1 MARTVAIGK
10 QDFASIMEN
19 HYFFVD
25 KTAFVRKWWESGDDV
40 TLITRPRRFGK
51 TLNMSMVNCFFSN
64 RYANRGDLF
73 ENLSIWK
80 YETYRMLQGTYPVI
94 FLSFASIKA
103 DNIEETKRQIKAQIA
118 ALYEQNRYLVKGGV
132 LSKNELTQYEK
143 MTMDMDDAECS
154 ISINLLCSYLER
166 YYGKKV
172 IVLLDEYD
180 TPMQEAYIHG
190 YWERFTGFIRSF
202 LNATFKTNACMERG
216 IMTGI
221 TRVSKESIFSDLNNL
236 NVVTTTSD
244 DYRLSFG
251 FTEEEVFA
259 SLAEY
264 GLEETKDEVKK
275 WYDGFAFGGSKDIY
289 NPWSITNYLKEQKFI
304 PYWALTS
311 SNSMISRL
319 IQSASIDMKMDME
332 TLLNGGEITVCFD
345 EQIVFSQLEN
355 DENAVWSLMVASGY
369 LKVCEV
375 EYRGMMGKPWYH
387 LAVTNMETLSMFT
400 GMFTGWFADKST
412 NYNSFVKAFISGNVK
427 EMNIYMNDVALST
440 ISNFDSGMHP
450 SSVSE
455 PERFYHGL
463 VLGLLSE
470 LYDTYEVKSNR
481 ESGYGRYDVMV
492 IPKIDKQKDAMIL
505 EFKVCDIDTEGT
517 LEDTAEAALQ
527 QIKERQYDAE
537 LIARGIDRKH
547 IRHYG
552 FAFQGKKVL
561 IKEQ

>member
-1 MARTVAIGK
+1 
-10 QDFASIMEN
+10 
-19 HYFFVD
+19 
-25 KTAFVRKWWESGDDV
+25 
-40 TLITRPRRFGK
+40 
-51 TLNMSMVNCFFSN
+51 
-64 RYANRGDLF
+64 
-73 ENLSIWK
+73 
-80 YETYRMLQGTYPVI
+80 
-94 FLSFASIKA
+94 
-103 DNIEETKRQIKAQIA
+103 
-118 ALYEQNRYLVKGGV
+118 
-132 LSKNELTQYEK
+132 
-143 MTMDMDDAECS
+143 
-154 ISINLLCSYLER
+154 
-166 YYGKKV
+166 
-172 IVLLDEYD
+172 
-180 TPMQEAYIHG
+180 
-190 YWERFTGFIRSF
+190 
-202 LNATFKTNACMERG
+202 
-216 IMTGI
+216 
-221 TRVSKESIFSDLNNL
+221 
-236 NVVTTTSD
+236 
-244 DYRLSFG
+244 
-251 FTEEEVFA
+251 
-259 SLAEY
+259 
-264 GLEETKDEVKK
+264 
-275 WYDGFAFGGSKDIY
+275 
-289 NPWSITNYLKEQKFI
+289 
-304 PYWALTS
+304 
-311 SNSMISRL
+311 MISRL

-400 GMFTGWFADKST
+400 VMFTGWFADKST
-412 NYNSFVKAFISGNVK
+412 NYSSFVKAFISGNVK

-440 ISNFDSGMHP
+440 ISNFDSGLHP

-470 LYDTYEVKSNR
+470 LYDTYEAKSNR

-561 IKEQ
+561 IKEE

>member
-1 MARTVAIGK
+1 
-10 QDFASIMEN
+10 
-19 HYFFVD
+19 
-25 KTAFVRKWWESGDDV
+25 
-40 TLITRPRRFGK
+40 
-51 TLNMSMVNCFFSN
+51 
-64 RYANRGDLF
+64 
-73 ENLSIWK
+73 
-80 YETYRMLQGTYPVI
+80 
-94 FLSFASIKA
+94 
-103 DNIEETKRQIKAQIA
+103 
-118 ALYEQNRYLVKGGV
+118 
-132 LSKNELTQYEK
+132 
-143 MTMDMDDAECS
+143 
-154 ISINLLCSYLER
+154 
-166 YYGKKV
+166 
-172 IVLLDEYD
+172 
-180 TPMQEAYIHG
+180 MQEAYLGG
-190 YWERFTGFIRSF
+190 YWDEFTAFIRGF
-202 LNATFKTNACMERG
+202 FNAAFKTNPYLERA
-216 IMTGI
+216 MLTGV
-221 TRVSKESIFSDLNNL
+221 TRVSKESVFSDLNNL
-236 NVVTTTSD
+236 VVVTTTSD
-244 DYRLSFG
+244 RYSTCFG
-251 FTEEEVFA
+251 FTEQEVYVALDSFN
-259 SLAEY
+259 LGEQ
-264 GLEETKDEVKK
+264 KDNVKK
-275 WYDGFAFGGSKDIY
+275 WYDGFTFGRHKDIY

-412 NYNSFVKAFISGNVK
+412 NYSSFVKAFISGNVK

-492 IPKIDKQKDAMIL
+492 IPKTDKQKDAMIL
-505 EFKVCDIDTEGT
+505 EFKVCDIETEST

-561 IKEQ
+561 IKEE

>member
-1 MARTVAIGK
+1 MAQSISIGK
-10 QDFASIMEN
+10 QDFAFLREN
-19 HYFFVD
+19 NCFFVD
-25 KTAFVRKWWESGDDV
+25 KTNFIKEWWDNVDDI
-40 TLITRPRRFGK
+40 TLLTRPRRFGK
-51 TLNMSMVNCFFSN
+51 TLNMSMLNCFFSN
-64 RYANRGDLF
+64 KYADRGDLF
-73 ENLSIWK
+73 EGLSIWK
-80 YETYRMLQGTYPVI
+80 EEKYRSLQGKYPVI
-94 FLSFASIKA
+94 FLSFADVKQTNYKDAIQKIKNCIVEA
-103 DNIEETKRQIKAQIA
+103 YRNFPQLITWDGFSEGEHRQIMAVTS
-118 ALYEQNRYLVKGGV
+118 E
-132 LSKNELTQYEK
+132 
-143 MTMDMDDAECS
+143 MDDVTAQDALK
-154 ISINLLCSYLER
+154 NLSAWLEH
-166 YYGKKV
+166 YYGKKA
-172 IVLLDEYD
+172 IILLDEYD
-180 TPMQEAYIHG
+180 TPMQEAYLDG
-190 YWERFTGFIRSF
+190 YWDEFTAFIRGF
-202 LNATFKTNACMERG
+202 FNAAFKTNTYLERA
-216 IMTGI
+216 MLTGV
-221 TRVSKESIFSDLNNL
+221 TRVSKESAFSDLNNL
-236 NVVTTTSD
+236 VVVTTTSD
-244 DYRLSFG
+244 RYSTCFG
-251 FTEEEVFA
+251 FTKQEVYAALDSFN
-259 SLAEY
+259 LGEQ
-264 GLEETKDEVKK
+264 KDNVKK
-275 WYDGFAFGGSKDIY
+275 WYDGFTFGRHKDIY
-289 NPWSITNYLKEQKFI
+289 NPWPITNYLKEQKFI

-345 EQIVFSQLEN
+345 DQIVFSQLEN

-427 EMNIYMNDVALST
+427 EMNIYMKDVALST

>member
-1 MARTVAIGK
+1 MGRMSFDKWNGLTGMGNVISIGN
-10 QDFASIMEN
+10 QGFDSIREN
-19 HYFFVD
+19 NYFFID
-25 KTAFVRKWWESGDDV
+25 KSSLIKEWWDSGDVV
-40 TLITRPRRFGK
+40 TLIIRPRRFGK
-51 TLNMSMVNCFFSN
+51 TLNMSMLNCFFSSK
-64 RYANRGDLF
+64 YAGRSDLF
-73 ENLSIWK
+73 KGLSIWDDSS
-80 YETYRMLQGTYPVI
+80 YRDIQGTYPVI
-94 FLSFASIKA
+94 YLSFADVKQTSYAEAVSKIKSIILEMYSQYERMIDKDA
-103 DNIEETKRQIKAQIA
+103 LTDSQRQLLSTIKVGMDDIA
-118 ALYEQNRYLVKGGV
+118 AQNSLKILSSV
-132 LSKNELTQYEK
+132 L
-143 MTMDMDDAECS
+143 AETT
-154 ISINLLCSYLER
+154 
-166 YYGKKV
+166 GKKV
-172 IVLLDEYD
+172 IILLDEYD
-180 TPMQEAYIHG
+180 TPMQEAYLDG
-190 YWERFTGFIRSF
+190 YWDEFTAFIRGF
-202 LNATFKTNACMERG
+202 FNAAFKTNTYLERA
-216 IMTGI
+216 MLTGV
-221 TRVSKESIFSDLNNL
+221 TRFSKESAFSDLNNL
-236 NVVTTTSD
+236 VVVTTTSD
-244 DYRLSFG
+244 RYSTCFG
-251 FTEEEVFA
+251 FTKQEVYAALDSF
-259 SLAEY
+259 
-264 GLEETKDEVKK
+264 
-275 WYDGFAFGGSKDIY
+275 
-289 NPWSITNYLKEQKFI
+289 NLKEQKFI

-311 SNSMISRL
+311 SNSLISRL

-427 EMNIYMNDVALST
+427 EMNIYMKDVALST

>member
-1 MARTVAIGK
+1 MLEGQTCSKAYQYGMIP
-10 QDFASIMEN
+10 
-19 HYFFVD
+19 
-25 KTAFVRKWWESGDDV
+25 V
-40 TLITRPRRFGK
+40 TEIYRELI
-51 TLNMSMVNCFFSN
+51 LL
-64 RYANRGDLF
+64 Y
-73 ENLSIWK
+73 I
-80 YETYRMLQGTYPVI
+80 
-94 FLSFASIKA
+94 SFADAKQTSYAEAVSKIKSIILEMYSQYERMIDKDA
-103 DNIEETKRQIKAQIA
+103 LTDSQRQLLSTIKVGMDDIA
-118 ALYEQNRYLVKGGV
+118 AQ
-132 LSKNELTQYEK
+132 
-143 MTMDMDDAECS
+143 
-154 ISINLLCSYLER
+154 NLLKILSSVLAETT
-166 YYGKKV
+166 GKKV
-172 IVLLDEYD
+172 IILLDEYD
-180 TPMQEAYIHG
+180 TPMQEDYL
-190 YWERFTGFIRSF
+190 ERAMLTGV
-202 LNATFKTNACMERG
+202 
-216 IMTGI
+216 
-221 TRVSKESIFSDLNNL
+221 TRVSKESAFSDLNNL
-236 NVVTTTSD
+236 VVVTTTSD
-244 DYRLSFG
+244 RYSTCFG
-251 FTEEEVFA
+251 FTQQEVYAALDSFN
-259 SLAEY
+259 LGEQ
-264 GLEETKDEVKK
+264 KDNVKK
-275 WYDGFAFGGSKDIY
+275 WYDGFTFGRHKDIY

-345 EQIVFSQLEN
+345 ERIVFSQLEN

-412 NYNSFVKAFISGNVK
+412 NYSSFVKAFISGNVK
-427 EMNIYMNDVALST
+427 EMNIYMNDVTLST

-470 LYDTYEVKSNR
+470 LYYTYEVKSNR

-537 LIARGIDRKH
+537 LIARGIDREH
-547 IRHYG
+547 IRYYG